1 MENQRGRGEIARVS
15 VERLCAGP
23 AVPLIYEFLKSQFPD
38 LPRVLEQDK
47 KADELTSGDIIAA
60 GMVRNDELC
69 MKVIKKFSEIFAVE
83 VGNVALKWLPYG
95 GIYLVGGVATG
106 IKDYLE
112 QDHSFMHTVYQKGR
126 QSSVVRRIPV
136 VLVKPEVELG
146 ILGAEECAFRNLGNY
161 GL

>member
-1 MENQRGRGEIARVS
+1 M
-15 VERLCAGP
+15 
-23 AVPLIYEFLKSQFPD
+23 PLIYEFLKTQFPD

-60 GMVRNDELC
+60 GMIRNDELC

-126 QSSVVRRIPV
+126 
-136 VLVKPEVELG
+136 
-146 ILGAEECAFRNLGNY
+146 
-161 GL
+161 